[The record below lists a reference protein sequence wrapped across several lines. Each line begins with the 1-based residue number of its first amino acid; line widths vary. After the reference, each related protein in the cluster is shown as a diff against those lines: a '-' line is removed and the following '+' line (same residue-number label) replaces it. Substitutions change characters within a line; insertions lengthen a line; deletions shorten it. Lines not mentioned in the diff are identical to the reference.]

1 MGQAIIAPYMI
12 ASSYLSI
19 FTLAPSFCSK
29 FGHIIHSLVISE
41 VPSWAIVVADAES
54 VVDAALADYAT
65 ATAMA
70 NNGTLYSS
78 HAAAWSEVIWSSR
91 VEFVGYATPCTLDV

>member
-1 MGQAIIAPYMI
+1 MGFA
-12 ASSYLSI
+12 
-19 FTLAPSFCSK
+19 
-29 FGHIIHSLVISE
+29 
-41 VPSWAIVVADAES
+41 VADAES
-54 VVDAALADYAT
+54 VVSAVLADYAT

-91 VEFVGYATPCTLDV
+91 VEFVGYVTPCALVHHDGVTDNLPGLRALWLMCGVLALCLRRNKYHIFI